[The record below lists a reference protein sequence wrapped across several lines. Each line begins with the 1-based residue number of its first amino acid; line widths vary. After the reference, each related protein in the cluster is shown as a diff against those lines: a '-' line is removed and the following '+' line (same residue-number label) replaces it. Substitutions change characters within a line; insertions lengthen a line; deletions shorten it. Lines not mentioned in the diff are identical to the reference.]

1 MTMRRWLFL
10 SPAVLFTVVAGYFFW
25 GLNPDRDPRAVPS
38 ALIDK
43 PVPAFELPPLGGV
56 DRPGL
61 ATADLTAGRVVLV
74 NFFAS
79 WCIPCRAEH
88 PLLMDLAEAGTV
100 AVIGINYR
108 DKPADARRWL
118 AQLGNPYE
126 RIGAD
131 QGGRTTIDWGVSGV
145 PETFV
150 IDRSGRIR
158 DQHIGPMSR
167 SDLEDKILPLVEELS
182 Q

>member
-1 MTMRRWLFL
+1 MAKRWFFL
-10 SPAVLFTVVAGYFFW
+10 LPGVVFAVVVGYFFW

-43 PVPAFELPPLGGV
+43 PVPAFELPPLDGI

-61 ATADLTAGRVVLV
+61 ASADLKAGEVVLV
-74 NFFAS
+74 NVFAS

-88 PLLMDLAEAGTV
+88 PLLMELAAADSV
-100 AVIGINYR
+100 RVVGINYR

-118 AQLGNPYE
+118 AQLGNPYR

-131 QGGRTTIDWGVSGV
+131 ERGRTAIDWGVSGV

-150 IDRSGRIR
+150 VDRTGRIR
-158 DQHIGPMSR
+158 YQHIGPMAR
-167 SDLEDKILPLVEELS
+167 PDLEDKILPLLEVLS
-182 Q
+182 R

>member
-1 MTMRRWLFL
+1 LFL

-25 GLNPDRDPRAVPS
+25 GLNPDRDPRKVPS

-43 PVPAFELPPLGGV
+43 PVPAFELPPLEGV
-56 DRPGL
+56 GRPGL
-61 ATADLTAGRVVLV
+61 ATADLTGGRVVLV

-88 PLLMDLAEAGTV
+88 PLLMELAEAGALPVT
-100 AVIGINYR
+100 GINYR
-108 DKPADARRWL
+108 DEAADARRWL

-131 QGGRTTIDWGVSGV
+131 RQGRTAIDWGVSGV

-150 IDRSGRIR
+150 IDGSGRIR
-158 DQHIGPMSR
+158 YQHIGPMSR

-182 Q
+182 R